1 MYMDSH
7 IYIINYYISE
17 KIEDERK
24 VNMLCNTYRNTNE
37 DSESIILEI
46 IKLGNE
52 ITLSALHEHWLGN

>member
-46 IKLGNE
+46 
-52 ITLSALHEHWLGN
+52 SPF